1 MNHHPIYPHS
11 LLSVSSI
18 FPLGSGEDLLHK
30 CELCSILAP
39 SLTAAIDVLDNGV
52 GVALAQTREVVSE
65 QLQGDNLAKLSDSHW
80 ALMGN
85 GIYESTMVYESG
97 HLVND
102 MVYNST
108 PESYQLDISQ
118 LVPIID
124 VLFPLVG

>member
-1 MNHHPIYPHS
+1 M
-11 LLSVSSI
+11 
-18 FPLGSGEDLLHK
+18 
-30 CELCSILAP
+30 
-39 SLTAAIDVLDNGV
+39 

-85 GIYESTMVYESG
+85 GIYESTMVYEPG

-108 PESYQLDISQ
+108 PESYQLELSQ